1 MFFNQGLVAD
11 IQDNPQDNLGIELE
25 VVDLI
30 VFVLIQI
37 IKDDLGKALDGP
49 ARRGVYPAAVE
60 VLPQLDEQHSVS
72 GKIVDD
78 CLREDD
84 DLGYVLEGD
93 DDLVEEF
100 SRVPADDGVHEIV
113 LIFEIQVERSL
124 GDPRL
129 FHDLADR
136 CFFHTVGSEQT
147 GRTLFDRIARSGLI
161 PSAGALGFAALEFSH
176 AWLNTFPVDV
186 FVLLSTLCS
195 PNEDDKADMREKGD
209 GNVLNLLTSSAHT
222 LLKVAGKFIS

>member
-1 MFFNQGLVAD
+1 MFFDQGLVAD
-11 IQDNPQDNLGIELE
+11 IQDNPQDDLGIELE
-25 VVDLI
+25 VADFI

-37 IKDDLGKALDGP
+37 IEDDLGKALDGP
-49 ARRGVYPAAVE
+49 ARRGICPAAVE
-60 VLPQLDEQHSVS
+60 VLPQLDEQHPVP

-84 DLGYVLEGD
+84 DLGYILEGD

-113 LIFEIQVERSL
+113 LVLEIQVERSL

-136 CFFHTVGSEQT
+136 CFFHAVGLEQA
-147 GRTLFDRIARSGLI
+147 GRTLFDRVARGGLV
-161 PSAGALGFAALEFSH
+161 PSAGALGFAALVFSH
-176 AWLNTFPVDV
+176 V
-186 FVLLSTLCS
+186 
-195 PNEDDKADMREKGD
+195 
-209 GNVLNLLTSSAHT
+209 
-222 LLKVAGKFIS
+222 